1 MIQISIIPAMQM
13 ETILTIINLQNLD
26 VLVKTVSM
34 LTEIILEIIQQIVII
49 TIVMLNFGIVNKF
62 VLINTVP
69 QEFVML
75 LKEPNLKIW

>member
-13 ETILTIINLQNLD
+13 ETILIIINLQNLD